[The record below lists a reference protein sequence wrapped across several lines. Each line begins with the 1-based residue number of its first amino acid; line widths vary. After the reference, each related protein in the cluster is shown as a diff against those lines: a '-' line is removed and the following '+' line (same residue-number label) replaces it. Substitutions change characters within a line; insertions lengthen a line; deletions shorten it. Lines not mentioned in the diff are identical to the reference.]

1 MKAASKSVSKK
12 AKPSAPSARLT
23 RDDWLDAAFAC
34 AVESGFDAV
43 RVLTLAQ
50 RLGVTR
56 GSFYWH
62 FTAHAELVEA
72 LLTRWRERE
81 IDAQKIQHADALP
94 DSKADLERLLDAALA
109 YAGEDLQNMRFELA
123 LRGLGRRDAK
133 VAKLMLEIDQLRMQ
147 LFESK
152 FLRLTQ
158 DASTAT
164 ELATLFYL
172 AIIGSSQALSRP
184 SNPPRLKEYLRRI
197 IGKHLIARQ

>member
-1 MKAASKSVSKK
+1 MKAASKSIKK
-12 AKPSAPSARLT
+12 KTKPIAPSAKLT
-23 RDDWLDAAFAC
+23 RNDWLDAAFAC
-34 AVESGFDAV
+34 VVEGGFDAV
-43 RVLTLAQ
+43 RVLTLAE

-62 FTAHAELVEA
+62 FTDHAELVEA
-72 LLTRWRERE
+72 LLTRWREHE
-81 IDAQKIQHADALP
+81 IDAQKKQQADALP
-94 DSKADLERLLDAALA
+94 DPKADLERLLDAALA
-109 YAGEDLQNMRFELA
+109 HVGEDLQNMRFELA

-133 VAKLMLEIDQLRMQ
+133 VAKLLREIDLLRMR

-172 AIIGSSQALSRP
+172 TIIGSSQALSRP
-184 SNPPRLKEYLRRI
+184 SNPPRLKEYLRSI